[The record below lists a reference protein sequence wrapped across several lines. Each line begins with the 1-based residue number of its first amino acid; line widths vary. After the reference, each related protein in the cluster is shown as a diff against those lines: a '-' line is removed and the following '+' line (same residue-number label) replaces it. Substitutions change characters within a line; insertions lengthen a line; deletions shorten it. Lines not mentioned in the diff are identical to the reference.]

1 MSGSTTVPNPT
12 VPLNMTVAGPIGT
25 PPATLNAQLIANATA
40 LAPGLTANLPGS
52 LIEDLSSTATGA
64 LMVLDAA
71 RVDYINALAPG
82 AANTYIL
89 YLLGQQAGIPQGGG
103 SNTSVYVVFTGPV
116 DYVIAAGFTVSDGS
130 NQYIVQDGG
139 IILST
144 GMSAPLYAVATVA
157 GSWTPILGTVNQIVT
172 SVPAPYVITVTNPAA
187 GYPGGSVESI
197 AQYRM
202 RVVQA
207 GLASAVGMIPFLKTQ
222 LMAIP
227 GVVPRLVSVLQ
238 TTAGWEVLCGGGG
251 DPYAIAYAIYI
262 SCLNLASLYGSA
274 TAGRTMSVS
283 ITDAPDTYTVL
294 YVNSPMQTVTVTAT
308 WNTTQ
313 LNFTAGAS
321 VNQLG
326 APAIV
331 NYVNSIPVG
340 QPINLI
346 AMSSAFQLAVA
357 SVLPAEYLTTLV
369 FSVYINGTLTP
380 PNAGTQIVPSDPESY
395 FECAATGATVM
406 QG

>member
-1 MSGSTTVPNPT
+1 
-12 VPLNMTVAGPIGT
+12 MTVAGPIPT

-82 AANTYIL
+82 AANASVL
-89 YLLGQQAGIPQGGG
+89 YLLGQQAGIPQGLET
-103 SNTSVYVVFTGPV
+103 NTSVYVVFSGPAG
-116 DYVIAAGFTVSDGS
+116 YVIAAGFTVSDGS
-130 NQYIVQDGG
+130 HQYVVQDGG

-144 GMSAPLYAVATVA
+144 GMSAPLYTVATVA
-157 GSWTPILGTVNQIVT
+157 GSWTPILGTVDQIVT
-172 SVPAPYVITVTNPAA
+172 SVPAPYVLTVTNPAA
-187 GYPGGSVESI
+187 GYAGGSPETI
-197 AQYRM
+197 AMYRS

-207 GLASAVGMIPFLKTQ
+207 GLASAVGQIPFLKTQ

-274 TAGRTMSVS
+274 TAGRTMTTS

-321 VNQLG
+321 VNQLA
-326 APAIV
+326 APAVVSYI
-331 NYVNSIPVG
+331 NSIPVG
-340 QPINLI
+340 QPINLL
-346 AMSSAFQLAVA
+346 AMSAAFQLAVA
-357 SVLPAEYLTTLV
+357 SVLSAEYLTTLT
-369 FSVYINGTLTP
+369 FAVYINGTLTM
-380 PNAGTQIVPSDPESY
+380 PNAGTSIILGDPESY
-395 FECAATGATVM
+395 FESAATGATVM

>member
-1 MSGSTTVPNPT
+1 M
-12 VPLNMTVAGPIGT
+12 
-25 PPATLNAQLIANATA
+25 
-40 LAPGLTANLPGS
+40 
-52 LIEDLSSTATGA
+52 
-64 LMVLDAA
+64 
-71 RVDYINALAPG
+71 NALV
-82 AANTYIL
+82 L
-89 YLLGQQAGIPQGGG
+89 YLLGQQAGIPQGITT
-103 SNTSVYVVFTGPV
+103 NTSVYVVFTGPV
-116 DYVIAAGFTVSDGS
+116 GYVISVGFTVSDGS
-130 NQYIVQDGG
+130 HQYVVQDGG

-157 GSWTPILGTVNQIVT
+157 GSWTPIQGTVNQLAT
-172 SVPAPYVITVTNPAA
+172 SVPAPYVVTVTNPNA
-187 GYPGGSVESI
+187 GFPGGSAETIS
-197 AQYRM
+197 QYRM

-207 GLASAVGMIPFLKTQ
+207 GLAPSVGMITTLKTQ

-238 TTAGWEVLCGGGG
+238 TALGWEVLCGGGG
-251 DPYAIAYAIYI
+251 DPYAIAYAIFI
-262 SCLNLASLYGSA
+262 AGLNLSSFYGSN
-274 TAGRTMSVS
+274 TAGRTMAVS

-294 YVNSPMQTVTVTAT
+294 YVNSPMQTVTVGVV

-326 APAIV
+326 TPAV
-331 NYVNSIPVG
+331 ASYVNSIVVG

-346 AMSSAFQLAVA
+346 AMSAAFQQAVA

-369 FSVYINGTLTP
+369 FSVYINGTLSSVE
-380 PNAGTQIVPSDPESY
+380 AGTQIILSDPESY
-395 FECAATGATVM
+395 FECAATGATVI

>member
-12 VPLNMTVAGPIGT
+12 VPLNMTVAGPIPT

-82 AANTYIL
+82 AANASVL
-89 YLLGQQAGIPQGGG
+89 YMLGQQAGIPQGL
-103 SNTSVYVVFTGPV
+103 STNTSVYVVFTGPPG
-116 DYVIAAGFTVSDGS
+116 YVIAAGFTVSDGS
-130 NQYIVQDGG
+130 YQYVVQDGG

-172 SVPAPYVITVTNPAA
+172 SVPAPYVLTVTNPATGYA
-187 GYPGGSVESI
+187 GGPPETI
-197 AQYRM
+197 AMYRS

-207 GLASAVGMIPFLKTQ
+207 GLSPSVGMITTLKTQ

-274 TAGRTMSVS
+274 TAGRTMTTS

-321 VNQLG
+321 VNQLA
-326 APAIV
+326 APAVVSYI
-331 NYVNSIPVG
+331 NSIPVG
-340 QPINLI
+340 QPINLL
-346 AMSSAFQLAVA
+346 AMSAAFQIAVA
-357 SVLPAEYLTTLV
+357 SVLSAEYLTTLT
-369 FSVYINGTLTP
+369 FAVYINGTLTMP
-380 PNAGTQIVPSDPESY
+380 SAGTSIILGDPESY
-395 FECAATGATVM
+395 FESAATGATVM